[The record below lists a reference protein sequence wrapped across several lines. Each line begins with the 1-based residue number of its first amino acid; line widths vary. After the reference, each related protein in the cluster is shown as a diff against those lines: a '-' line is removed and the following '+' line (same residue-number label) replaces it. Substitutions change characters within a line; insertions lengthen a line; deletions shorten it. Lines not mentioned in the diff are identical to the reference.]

1 MIELCDLRKTF
12 HLKGTHKIVADKISV
27 VFPTGRN
34 VAILGRNGAGKSTLL
49 RMISGTLEPDS
60 GSIIRHNSVSW
71 PVGFGRGFHR
81 EMSGAQNVRFIARI
95 YGVDTDELLDFVE
108 DFAELGKHF
117 RLPIKTYSS
126 GMTSRLSFGVSMGI
140 QFDTYLVDEVTA
152 VGDVSFKE
160 KCNEVFSERLKKS
173 GALVVSHS
181 RNMVLRICES
191 GAVLEEGK
199 LTYFEDIGDAIAEH
213 EKNMS
218 GRFVD

>member
-1 MIELCDLRKTF
+1 MIELRNLSKTF
-12 HLKGTHKIVADKISV
+12 HLKGTHKKVADRINAF
-27 VFPTGRN
+27 FPSGKSI
-34 VAILGRNGAGKSTLL
+34 AILGRNGAGKSTLL
-49 RMISGTLEPDS
+49 RMISGSIAPDT
-60 GSIIRHNSVSW
+60 GEIIRKGSVSW
-71 PVGFGRGFHR
+71 PVGFGGGFHR
-81 EMSGAQNVRFIARI
+81 ELSAAQNIRFIGRI

-152 VGDVSFKE
+152 VGDVIFKA
-160 KCNEVFSERLKKS
+160 KCNDIFAERLKTS

-181 RNMVLRICES
+181 RNMVLRLCQS
-191 GAVLEEGK
+191 GAVLENGR
-199 LTYFEDIGDAIAEH
+199 LTYFEDIKDAIAEH

-218 GRFVD
+218 GHFDD